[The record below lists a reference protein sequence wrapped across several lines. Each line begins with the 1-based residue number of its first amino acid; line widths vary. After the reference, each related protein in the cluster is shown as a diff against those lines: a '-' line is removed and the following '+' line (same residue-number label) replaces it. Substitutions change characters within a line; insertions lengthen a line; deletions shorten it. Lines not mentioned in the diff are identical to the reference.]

1 MTITLRRLWIPLL
14 AVLVPLAA
22 LPAAAQVPVMS
33 NDGPA
38 MAAFEQQLAAY
49 VELRSRLEEP
59 LPSFTP
65 SRGIWSTLLAKQY
78 LASAI
83 RAARRGGR
91 GAIFSPDVALAFRQR
106 VVGALT
112 PAERLLLAGGEDGA
126 DVAPPPIVNEPLPPE
141 WMATAPAAVV
151 HRLPEL
157 PAAIEYRFVGYDL
170 VLWDAHADIVIDV
183 LSDALR

>member
-1 MTITLRRLWIPLL
+1 VL
-14 AVLVPLAA
+14 AVAAA
-22 LPAAAQVPVMS
+22 LPAAAQVQGTS
-33 NDGPA
+33 SDSRA

-49 VELRSRLEEP
+49 IELRSRLEEP

-65 SRGIWSTLLAKQY
+65 SRGLWSTLLAKQY

-91 GAIFSPDVALAFRQR
+91 GAIFPPDVALAFRQR
-106 VVGALT
+106 IVAALS
-112 PAERLLLAGGEDGA
+112 PAERLLLAGGEDGFDA
-126 DVAPPPIVNEPLPPE
+126 APSAVVNEPLAPE
-141 WMATAPAAVV
+141 WMATAPPVVV
-151 HRLPEL
+151 HGLPEL

-183 LSDALR
+183 LPDALR